1 MSRLPIYVSQR
12 LAWLAVR
19 VQPRAP
25 RSEIVGVHGEALK
38 VRLNAAP
45 VDGAANEELVMLL
58 AHTFA
63 VARRAI
69 RILAGEHSRSKIV
82 EIEGITDGAIRA
94 IVEGGAR

>member
-1 MSRLPIYVSQR
+1 
-12 LAWLAVR
+12 
-19 VQPRAP
+19 
-25 RSEIVGVHGEALK
+25 
-38 VRLNAAP
+38 
-45 VDGAANEELVMLL
+45 VDGAANEELVKLL

-94 IVEGGAR
+94 VVEGGTR